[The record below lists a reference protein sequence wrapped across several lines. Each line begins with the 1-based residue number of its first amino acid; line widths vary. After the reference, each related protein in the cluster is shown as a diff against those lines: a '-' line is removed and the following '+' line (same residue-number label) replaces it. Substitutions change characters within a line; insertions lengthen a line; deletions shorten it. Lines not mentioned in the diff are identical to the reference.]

1 MNHDVDVVLN
11 GDSGPL
17 SVLRAHG
24 EDAAS
29 FLQGQ
34 LTNDV
39 VLMREDELRLAAWCS
54 AKGRM
59 LASFWLWKASK
70 DEFLLV
76 CSRDI
81 AAATLKRLSM
91 FVLRAKCKITDVTA
105 SHVLRGLAGSPAQ
118 DAMVSIA
125 GSALSIRAQVTK
137 SSQTVARLPDAPL
150 QGMSVPR
157 VLVLTSAGDV
167 QNAPAIND
175 VALPLWDW
183 LEVMSGIARI
193 TQPVQEAFVP
203 QMLNYESIGGV
214 NFKKGCYPGQE
225 VVARS
230 QFRGAIKR
238 RGYLVTASA
247 PLSAGQ
253 EVFDTRDAE
262 QPCGI
267 VAQAASC
274 NGQHHAI
281 IAMQISAQDA
291 PELKTGDA
299 QLSLLA
305 LPYAIRDD
313 I

>member
-17 SVLRAHG
+17 SVLRAQG

-105 SHVLRGLAGSPAQ
+105 SHVLRGLAGSLAQ

-125 GSALSIRAQVTK
+125 GSALSIRAQATK

-150 QGMSVPR
+150 QGVSVPR
-157 VLVLTSAGDV
+157 AFVLTSAGDS
-167 QNAPAIND
+167 QNTPAIND
-175 VALPLWDW
+175 DALAVWNW

-238 RGYLVTASA
+238 RGYLVTANA

-267 VAQAASC
+267 VAQAASW

-281 IAMQISAQDA
+281 VSMQISAQDA
-291 PELKTGDA
+291 PELKSGDA